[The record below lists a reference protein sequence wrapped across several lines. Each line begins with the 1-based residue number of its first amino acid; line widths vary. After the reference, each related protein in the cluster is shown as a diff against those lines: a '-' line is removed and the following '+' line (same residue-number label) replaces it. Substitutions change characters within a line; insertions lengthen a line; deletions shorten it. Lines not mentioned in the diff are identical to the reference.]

1 MDQSQYF
8 VSLKK
13 THLKLTIFDLMIAI
27 KCYLELDMYT
37 WCNTVTKPEYVFWHI
52 GFTDSLIS
60 IESSHEPIRKT
71 QFFPSRRSF
80 YGTDEEKTQDF
91 EMEHTSPHHHR
102 AKLISTR
109 LLYSNSHSEVT
120 LRFAAQKSLIVTLT
134 TPNPRSNLKIFIF
147 GAYADDVLTNNLKLS
162 LL

>member
-27 KCYLELDMYT
+27 KCYLELDMYI
-37 WCNTVTKPEYVFWHI
+37 WCNTVTIPEYVIWHI

-60 IESSHEPIRKT
+60 IESSHEPKKR
-71 QFFPSRRSF
+71 QFFPSCRSF
-80 YGTDEEKTQDF
+80 YSTDEEKTQDF
-91 EMEHTSPHHHR
+91 EMEHTSRHHHR
-102 AKLISTR
+102 AKLISTL

-120 LRFAAQKSLIVTLT
+120 LRFAARKYKLIVTLT
-134 TPNPRSNLKIFIF
+134 TPNLRSNLKF
-147 GAYADDVLTNNLKLS
+147 LS
-162 LL
+162 LGVCKWRSHKQS